1 VLPCGGFA
9 CIIPCVHPE
18 ALNLEHVILCLKET
32 WILDSVGSALCA
44 GGSSLF
50 MSTKERLDR
59 ELLELAPQAARVRV
73 TTHQNATERR
83 FSVWLG
89 GSILGSL
96 GSFHQL
102 WMSKQEYEEHGAGL
116 IHRKSP

>member
-1 VLPCGGFA
+1 
-9 CIIPCVHPE
+9 
-18 ALNLEHVILCLKET
+18 
-32 WILDSVGSALCA
+32 
-44 GGSSLF
+44 

-102 WMSKQEYEEHGAGL
+102 WMSKQEYDEHGAGL